1 MKLHRTLGTAA
12 LALLLATPAWSQ
24 GTLFVEGDNVGIG
37 TPTPEVRLHID
48 NTGGDSNVAR
58 LVRDGVLRYRLENT
72 NLGIAWDF
80 NNTGAGDFAISQVG
94 TGKAEFAVTGA
105 GQAGIGCNS
114 PDHDLVISTGPS
126 CAETPRSWVD
136 AGSTSF
142 STSSSRS
149 IKENLEP
156 IGAAGIIDKLQ
167 SIPVYEYD
175 FVDGP
180 KDRIGLVAEDF
191 HQVFRRGSDKEL
203 SGHEVTMALWLA
215 VQELSARVEELQAT
229 HGPGEACNEGAGS

>member
-1 MKLHRTLGTAA
+1 MKPHRILGTAA
-12 LALLLATPAWSQ
+12 LAFLLATPAWSQ

-48 NTGGDSNVAR
+48 NSGGDANVVR
-58 LVRDGVLRYRLENT
+58 LVRDGVLRYRLQNT
-72 NLGIAWDF
+72 AVGQSWDF
-80 NNTGAGDFAISQVG
+80 NNDGSGSFAVSRVG
-94 TGKAEFAVTGA
+94 TGKNEFSVNTSGNVA
-105 GQAGIGCNS
+105 IGCNS
-114 PDHDLVISTGPS
+114 ADHDLVISPGPN

-156 IGAAGIIDKLQ
+156 IGAAGIIEKLQ
-167 SIPVYEYD
+167 SIPVYGYD
-175 FVDGP
+175 FIDGP

-191 HQVFRRGSDKEL
+191 HQIFGRGSDKEI
-203 SGHEVTMALWLA
+203 SGQEVTMALWLA
-215 VQELSARVEELQAT
+215 VQELSARVEELQAA
-229 HGPGEACNEGAGS
+229 HGQGDACNEDDGS